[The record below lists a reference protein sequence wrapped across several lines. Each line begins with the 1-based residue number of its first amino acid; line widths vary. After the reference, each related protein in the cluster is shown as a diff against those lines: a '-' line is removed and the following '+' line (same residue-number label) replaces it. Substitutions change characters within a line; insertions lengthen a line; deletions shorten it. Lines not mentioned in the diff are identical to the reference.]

1 MCAGDKERAVV
12 VVAVSD
18 GGKYVLH
25 FKNITLAIED
35 VWKLLKILL
44 IEVQARQ
51 SYGTKD
57 KKKRMNL
64 RDI

>member
-1 MCAGDKERAVV
+1 MVT
-12 VVAVSD
+12 VSD
-18 GGKYVLH
+18 GDKYVLH

-44 IEVQARQ
+44 IELQARQ

-57 KKKRMNL
+57 KKKRVNL